1 MIWKYKLKEF
11 SDAEREFW
19 ETVLREEIE
28 MQSWSAVRCV
38 GGMGE
43 LILFVQ

>member
-1 MIWKYKLKEF
+1 MRWIYQLKNF
-11 SDAEREFW
+11 SSVEREFW